1 VARIHRDWLAAY
13 LEYASYTEA
22 PRRMHFWCGV
32 SAVAGALRR
41 KVWIDQFYFKW
52 YANFYVVLVAPPGVV
67 SKSTTAAVAMSLL
80 RQVPGVKFGPDIVT
94 WPALVTS
101 FAAARE
107 AFEWPPGTQT
117 WHTMS
122 AMTLESSEFGNLLN
136 PQDREM
142 VDLYVTLWDGKQGNL
157 KKETKTSGNDA
168 VENPWIN
175 LVACTTPAWIA
186 GSFPEYLIGGGFT
199 SRCVFV
205 YADKKAKEIALP
217 AEEIPPG
224 LAAEGL
230 RLVADLEQIA
240 AIAGEYRFTPEAK
253 VWMKE
258 WYHRHNTQPNPALS
272 DDRFGGY
279 LARKQTHISKL
290 SMVLAAAR
298 SDALWIEAEHLAT
311 ADAMV
316 SDLETDMQMVFSR
329 IGRTEEGVHTERLL
343 AFIRQRGEVEWT
355 AAYQHVHKYFPG
367 LRDYENVLAGLI
379 RAKLVSL
386 NQNERGMFL
395 RPVEPA
401 VTGVTPPQPS

>member
-1 VARIHRDWLAAY
+1 
-13 LEYASYTEA
+13 
-22 PRRMHFWCGV
+22 
-32 SAVAGALRR
+32 
-41 KVWIDQFYFKW
+41 
-52 YANFYVVLVAPPGVV
+52 
-67 SKSTTAAVAMSLL
+67 
-80 RQVPGVKFGPDIVT
+80 
-94 WPALVTS
+94 
-101 FAAARE
+101 
-107 AFEWPPGTQT
+107 
-117 WHTMS
+117 MS

-142 VDLYVTLWDGKQGNL
+142 VDLFVTLWDGKQGAL

-217 AEEIPPG
+217 AEEVPKG
-224 LAAEGL
+224 LAEEGEL
-230 RLVADLEQIA
+230 LVHDLH
-240 AIAGEYRFTPEAK
+240 AIAQITGEYQFTPEAK

-258 WYHRHNTQPNPALS
+258 WYHRHLTQPNPALS

-298 SDALWIEAEHLAT
+298 SNSLWIETEHLAT
-311 ADAMV
+311 ANAMV

-329 IGRTEEGVHTERLL
+329 IGRTQESVNTERLL
-343 AFIRQRGEVEWT
+343 AFIRQRGKVEWT
-355 AAYQHVHKYFPG
+355 VAYQHVHKFFPG
-367 LRDYENVLAGLI
+367 IKDYENVLAGLI
-379 RAKLVSL
+379 RSG
-386 NQNERGMFL
+386 QIQMDQW
-395 RPVEPA
+395 P
-401 VTGVTPPQPS
+401 TGVFLSAIEPTAVKTPQP